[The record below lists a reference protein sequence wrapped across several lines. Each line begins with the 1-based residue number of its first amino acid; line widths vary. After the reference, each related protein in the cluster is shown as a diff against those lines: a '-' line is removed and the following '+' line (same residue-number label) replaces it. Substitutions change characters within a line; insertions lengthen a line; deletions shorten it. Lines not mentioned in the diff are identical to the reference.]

1 VIIKDEPKINED
13 GREVIQRCLE
23 SAQSQVLKGVGRQ
36 RQEPER
42 RAVQEALT
50 DLESLRSAYHEALA
64 DQANSAMVKQITDDL
79 AGLISMLRG
88 FGTESP
94 SGEQEAEVYNRIR
107 SWHYESRRWIGD
119 LPLQPC
125 LTRPAVGEGGVARDR
140 VAEARHLWLEAGG
153 AWFIPPPHAR
163 REQLP
168 GTPAHL
174 NLWAPLPPV
183 WDPLDPH
190 TLSTGPGTP
199 SRRVCR
205 PALLIKLLALAQE
218 ALEAEIGGRNL
229 GGHAR
234 FAQRRRTA
242 SLKDGFALTCLL
254 IYEKAVGP
262 KSAQQGEARRRDLNT
277 HSFDHFVALVHRWVA
292 GPDAPGEWEPGIEP
306 IRKAIAIRQAR
317 RKLLKVAGCVD
328 DDAFKALP
336 LEAQRAAARK
346 LPDKVRRRLTPAARP
361 LI

>member
-1 VIIKDEPKINED
+1 MQVDRSEDIKQHI
-13 GREVIQRCLE
+13 E
-23 SAQSQVLKGVGRQ
+23 SAQTRALKNVGRQ
-36 RQEPER
+36 RQEAEN
-42 RAVQEALT
+42 RAIQEAMT
-50 DLESLRSAYHEALA
+50 DLDALRSAYHEALA
-64 DQANSAMVKQITDDL
+64 EQANSVLVKQIEGDL
-79 AGLISMLRG
+79 AGLALMLRG

-94 SGEQEAEVYNRIR
+94 SEEQQALVSIRIR
-107 SWHYESRRWIGD
+107 SWHPESRRWIGD

-125 LTRPAVGEGGVARDR
+125 LTRLAVGEGGVARDR

-153 AWFIPPPHAR
+153 ARFIPPPHAR
-163 REQLP
+163 REKLP
-168 GTPAHL
+168 DTLAHL

-183 WDPLDPH
+183 WDPLYPQ
-190 TLSTGPGTP
+190 TPSAGPGTP
-199 SRRVCR
+199 SRWVCR
-205 PALLIKLLALAQE
+205 PALLIELLALAQE

-234 FAQRRRTA
+234 FAQRRRMA
-242 SLKDGFALTCLL
+242 SLKDEFALTCLL

-262 KSAQQGEARRRDLNT
+262 KSAQQGDARRRDLNT
-277 HSFDHFVALVHRWVA
+277 HSFDHFVAMVHRWVA
-292 GPDAPGEWEPGIEP
+292 GPDAPGGWEPGIEP

-317 RKLLKVAGCVD
+317 RKLLKVASCAD
-328 DDAFKALP
+328 EDAFKALP